1 MWAIPL
7 LSKLSA
13 TLSWLL
19 CCLFLASTGA
29 PVIAAES
36 AHLQEATL
44 HYHFR
49 PIVTFRTT
57 LMGMTPETR
66 VRRALARLDT
76 LAANQM
82 GEPVEVTPFTV
93 DGKRGINL
101 RIGQL
106 VLFNVL
112 EGDLDPEEKLSL
124 DEAGRRA
131 ASEMQAALQAA
142 SEQNRPMVL
151 LKGAGLSILAT
162 AIALLLLWL
171 IRRATTLMVRHLQV
185 VIEAEN
191 ASSRLRWA
199 RHGWLLVKR
208 LAQLLMG
215 FLWLNVAYLWLT
227 YVLARFPLTEPL
239 GDRLTDFLFGL
250 LETLG
255 AGLLGAMPALTTALV
270 ILFLTKA
277 FNDALGNFFKA
288 AKEGRVQVPGLHPE
302 TVTATHRLVNIL
314 VWGLGIAIAYP
325 FIPMSDSD
333 AFKGLSVM
341 FGFMLTLGSAG
352 IVNQLMS
359 GLVLV
364 YSRALSAVI
373 LSTLVNMSVWS
384 ARLARCRPR

>member
-112 EGDLDPEEKLSL
+112 EGDLDPEEKLSI
-124 DEAGRRA
+124 DETGRRA

-142 SEQNRPMVL
+142 REQNRPMVL

-191 ASSRLRWA
+191 ASSRLHWA
-199 RHGWLLVKR
+199 RHGWLLVQR
-208 LAQLLMG
+208 LAQLL
-215 FLWLNVAYLWLT
+215 
-227 YVLARFPLTEPL
+227 
-239 GDRLTDFLFGL
+239 
-250 LETLG
+250 
-255 AGLLGAMPALTTALV
+255 
-270 ILFLTKA
+270 
-277 FNDALGNFFKA
+277 
-288 AKEGRVQVPGLHPE
+288 
-302 TVTATHRLVNIL
+302 
-314 VWGLGIAIAYP
+314 
-325 FIPMSDSD
+325 
-333 AFKGLSVM
+333 
-341 FGFMLTLGSAG
+341 
-352 IVNQLMS
+352 
-359 GLVLV
+359 
-364 YSRALSAVI
+364 
-373 LSTLVNMSVWS
+373 
-384 ARLARCRPR
+384 